1 MSSWSTIAE
10 WADLLNSAA
19 RQKGAAVAIPQ
30 FRAEAKNAL
39 GKVLM
44 EEVPG
49 LNGLHNLAP
58 SSPFQYFVKVG
69 GGAPIK
75 VPTKSPDVAK
85 YASAVDANGAPVYRS
100 LNKTQ
105 QEIDSLLPHKDIED
119 AAVTAQ
125 QAAQV
130 AQTPASPTR
139 MPWDKPQTTQSVPSA
154 GSPIPKNPP
163 NQPWGEPPPPPRQSV
178 PSAGTS
184 LSAQRAGDIGSEA
197 VQKALDESAAINAMG
212 QAGLPTAAIG
222 TALELSQRRPTA
234 SAPSMQQEQQPQSSA
249 FSRQPDILSS
259 VATPGADGSSGR
271 VPDIAARSY
280 SYGLDP
286 RLMPASESIQP
297 QPTATQP
304 QAAATRPSANRSLPD
319 PYANRPDAPPRP
331 ADLGQSSGNIIER
344 AVNAVRN
351 IGKGPDYLSSGKH
364 VTDNGQVNW
373 ISNPDEMS
381 AADFA
386 KLSQAQSQLN
396 QQPQPSAE
404 KRGGRVNK
412 TNEHSAILHKALEII
427 HHMAM
432 KH

>member
-19 RQKGAAVAIPQ
+19 RQKGAALAIPQ

-75 VPTKSPDVAK
+75 VPAKSPDVAK

-119 AAVTAQ
+119 AAVTARQTAQAQQAQ

-139 MPWDKPQTTQSVPSA
+139 M
-154 GSPIPKNPP
+154 
-163 NQPWGEPPPPPRQSV
+163 PWGEPPPPPRQSV

-184 LSAQRAGDIGSEA
+184 FSAQRAGDIGFEA

-212 QAGLPTAAIG
+212 QVGLPTAAIG

-234 SAPSMQQEQQPQSSA
+234 SAPSMQQEQPPQSSA

-259 VATPGADGSSGR
+259 VATPGANGSSGR
-271 VPDIAARSY
+271 IPDIAARSY

-286 RLMPASESIQP
+286 RLMPASQSIQP
-297 QPTATQP
+297 PPTATQP

-351 IGKGPDYLSSGKH
+351 IGKGPDFLS
-364 VTDNGQVNW
+364 NGQEVTSDGRVNW

-381 AADFA
+381 AADFV
-386 KLSQAQSQLN
+386 KLSKAQLQLD
-396 QQPQPSAE
+396 QQRQPSAE